1 MCRYLAIYFVAV
13 ILGAHLDELAIDSLE
28 DVEDVTHQCCLTH
41 LPCRR
46 SGWRN
51 DSNSPG
57 LNTKSKLFFKGDVK
71 QIQPRLHKA
80 DDVHSPSL
88 QARTAFVEAE
98 GPGAGRVVG
107 AATAEDGEQ
116 FEGRDQANREPS
128 V

>member
-1 MCRYLAIYFVAV
+1 MSRTSAA
-13 ILGAHLDELAIDSLE
+13 SLTSPAE
-28 DVEDVTHQCCLTH
+28 GQDGEMTLKAQALT
-41 LPCRR
+41 
-46 SGWRN
+46 RN
-51 DSNSPG
+51 
-57 LNTKSKLFFKGDVK
+57 LNYSSKGDVK

-88 QARTAFVEAE
+88 QARTALVEAE

-116 FEGRDQANREPS
+116 FEGRVQANREPS